1 MSGII
6 ITMLMHKHFF
16 IRKSK
21 LFNKK
26 IKLFFLSLSLIS
38 LISCSTN
45 NKPFQ
50 YTDRGRYIVDN
61 SFPSQ
66 SQNERIR
73 FLIMHYTALDDDT
86 SLKVLTQG
94 HVSAHYLVNSL
105 PKTRDLKP
113 VILQLVPEEKRAW
126 HAGISSWNGRGNIND
141 TSIGIEIVN
150 LGFTQ
155 DMLNEKNWFP
165 FNDKQIDAL
174 AMLTKDIIE
183 RNKIEPDNILG
194 HSDIAPLR
202 KQDPGRLFP
211 WKKLALMGIGAWPD
225 ESSVNRYLAGR
236 DKYSPGDV
244 LEIQKSLK
252 KYGYDKIPQSGVL
265 DEETRATISAFQMHF
280 RQDDI
285 AGNADAET
293 EAIAKAMVEK
303 YRKF

>member
-1 MSGII
+1 
-6 ITMLMHKHFF
+6 
-16 IRKSK
+16 
-21 LFNKK
+21 
-26 IKLFFLSLSLIS
+26 
-38 LISCSTN
+38 
-45 NKPFQ
+45 
-50 YTDRGRYIVDN
+50 
-61 SFPSQ
+61 
-66 SQNERIR
+66 
-73 FLIMHYTALDDDT
+73 MHYTALDDAA
-86 SLKVLTQG
+86 SLKALTKG
-94 HVSAHYLVNSL
+94 NVSAHYLVNSL
-105 PKTRDLKP
+105 PEMRDYKP

-150 LGFTQ
+150 PGFTQ
-155 DMLNEKNWFP
+155 GMLGDKIWYP
-165 FNDKQIDAL
+165 FNDKQMDAIALL
-174 AMLTKDIIE
+174 AKDIIV
-183 RNKIEPDNILG
+183 RNKIDPDNVLG

-225 ESSVNRYLAGR
+225 DSTVNKYLAGR

-265 DEETRATISAFQMHF
+265 DEETRTTISAFQMHF

-293 EAIAKAMVEK
+293 EAIAKALVEK
-303 YRKF
+303 YRQS